1 MKRSMLILAAIL
13 LVALPLAGGVL
24 AAHYSAPQSSGQ
36 AQTSDQNAQL
46 ADADDAPAKTSKPQ
60 KVSKKNLPV
69 VATEEER
76 EEHAMQA
83 LKSSLIALPLATV
96 LGAALAFRP
105 RRRGTPPRTPAVLQ
119 TQIILAIVGSV
130 VMLIVGASV
139 ARAFAIVG
147 AAGLVRYRSKIADP
161 KDAGVMLCALAIG
174 LATGVGLYALAGFGT
189 LYLLA
194 MLWVIESFEPPQ
206 HKSLVLTV
214 RTKDAPVIKEEVE
227 SLLRRQEI
235 GYELRTSSQEELSYL
250 VDVPYERRTDR
261 ISSAITRLNASH
273 EAAVEWADVKKAS

>member
-1 MKRSMLILAAIL
+1 MKRSTLAIASVLLLGL
-13 LVALPLAGGVL
+13 LVAGGLL
-24 AAHYSAPQSSGQ
+24 AARQDRTGSDSGQ
-36 AQTSDQNAQL
+36 VEELSGKA
-46 ADADDAPAKTSKPQ
+46 
-60 KVSKKNLPV
+60 SKKNLPV
-69 VATEEER
+69 AATGEAR
-76 EEHAMQA
+76 EEHAIQA
-83 LKSSLIALPLATV
+83 LESSLFALPLATV

-105 RRRGTPPRTPAVLQ
+105 RRRGTPPRTPAVIQ
-119 TQIILAIVGSV
+119 TQIILAIVGSI

-147 AAGLVRYRSKIADP
+147 AAGLVRYRSKIEDP

-194 MLWVIESFEPPQ
+194 MLWVVESLEPPR

-214 RTKDAPVIKEEVE
+214 KTKDAPALKSPVE
-227 SLLRRQEI
+227 NLLRRQQI
-235 GYELRTSSQEELSYL
+235 GYELRTSSQDELSYL

-261 ISSAITRLNASH
+261 LSNAITSLDSSR
-273 EAAVEWADVKKAS
+273 EAAVTWADVKKAK

>member
-1 MKRSMLILAAIL
+1 MKRSILVVA
-13 LVALPLAGGVL
+13 VALLLGLIAIGGVL
-24 AAHYSAPQSSGQ
+24 ATRHSAAAAASQDQAPLGSAQFPEEASG
-36 AQTSDQNAQL
+36 
-46 ADADDAPAKTSKPQ
+46 KGG
-60 KVSKKNLPV
+60 KKNLPV
-69 VATEEER
+69 AATEEER
-76 EEHAMQA
+76 EAHAMQA
-83 LKSSLIALPLATV
+83 LESSLLALPLATV

-105 RRRGTPPRTPAVLQ
+105 RRRGTPPRNPAVIQ

-147 AAGLVRYRSKIADP
+147 AAGLVRYRSKIEDP

-214 RTKDAPVIKEEVE
+214 KSKDASALRAPVE
-227 SLLRRQEI
+227 SLLRRQQI
-235 GYELRTSSQEELSYL
+235 GHELRTSSQAELSYL

-261 ISSAITRLNASH
+261 ISNAIMNLDASH
-273 EAAVEWADVKKAS
+273 DAAVEWADARKAK